1 MQSLYEHTD
10 NLSSPFEAFICTLTP
25 NKAPIKSH
33 WHYFVELIYV
43 LDGHCTMHADKTA
56 YALAK
61 GDTLLFHPHVIH
73 SIYPDTQ
80 TDTRYVVIKFDIAS
94 LRMNNSYTPKFSQIF
109 RSAAQ
114 SKHTCCYFPKGTLND
129 IPLCENFSNCVT
141 ECEEKDYGY
150 DIKIQGYISNILIE
164 FIRYWR
170 KQGFDADIAGKV
182 SDSTYTMN
190 TILEYIDEHSN
201 EQLLIEKLASMCNM
215 SYSYF
220 AKSFHELYGQSCK
233 SYIDFVR
240 ISKIKDLLLFT
251 NYDLTYISQET
262 GFADCSHL
270 IRTFKK
276 REGITPKQF
285 RMKYSK

>member
-1 MQSLYEHTD
+1 MQTLYEQSD
-10 NLSSPFEAFICTLTP
+10 NLSSPFEAFPFTLKKDGEP
-25 NKAPIKSH
+25 VKSH
-33 WHYFVELIYV
+33 WHYFVEILYILSGNCIMYSDTTEYHV
-43 LDGHCTMHADKTA
+43 AQ
-56 YALAK
+56 
-61 GDTLLFHPHVIH
+61 GDVLLFHPHVIH
-73 SIYPDTQ
+73 TLYPNPQ
-80 TDTRYVVIKFDIAS
+80 TDTTYLVLKFDIAS
-94 LRMNNSYTPKFSQIF
+94 LRMNNSYTPKLSQIF

-114 SKHTCCYFPKGTLND
+114 SETACCYFKMGTLD
-129 IPLCENFSNCVT
+129 DALIHENFLQCVK
-141 ECEEKDYGY
+141 EYKEKDYGY

-164 FIRYWR
+164 FIRHWR
-170 KQGFDADIAGKV
+170 KQGFDADIARKV

-201 EQLLIEKLASMCNM
+201 EPLLVENLASMCNM

-233 SYIDFVR
+233 SYIDFIR
-240 ISKIKDLLLFT
+240 ISKIKDMLLFT

-285 RMKYSK
+285 RMKYSR